1 MAQPIG
7 QTRLLNILNNYTALT
22 LPKTLL
28 FIGDIGC
35 GKKTFAKYL
44 ADKFQFDFVEIE
56 ESVKTEDIQDFTYST
71 INTIYF
77 INLDNFTEKQQNAI
91 LKFIEEPTKTVYV
104 ILTTSAEATV
114 LPTILNRCI
123 RYNFDPYTLDELK
136 TITSSTNINP
146 TAVEIFKTPGKL
158 MNLTENSFKAI
169 LDLADKL
176 VKNIHLANYA
186 NTLSISTKINYKDL
200 YNKVDFYLFFDVV
213 EHLAFEDFKNNNSQ
227 QSLTVFKITNQF
239 KQLARKQ
246 NLIKETLMLNYLT
259 TLWETVND
267 VS

>member
-1 MAQPIG
+1 MSQPIG
-7 QTRLLNILNNYTALT
+7 QTRLLNILNNYSATT

-28 FIGDIGC
+28 FIGDKGC

-56 ESVKTEDIQDFTYST
+56 ESVNADDIHDFMHST
-71 INTIYF
+71 INTIYLV
-77 INLDNFTEKQQNAI
+77 NLDNFTEKQQQTF
-91 LKFIEEPTKTVYV
+91 LKSTEEPSKTVYF
-104 ILTTSAEATV
+104 ILTASSEAVV

-123 RYNFDPYTLDELK
+123 KYRFDPYTVDELK
-136 TITSSTNINP
+136 EITGSSAINP
-146 TAVEIFKTPGKL
+146 AAVEIFKTPGKL
-158 MNLTENSFKAI
+158 MNLTNASFKTI

-200 YNKVDFYLFFDVV
+200 YNKVDFYLFFDVI
-213 EHLAFEDFKNNNSQ
+213 EYLAFEDFKNNGTQ
-227 QSLTVFKITNQF
+227 QSLIVFKITNQF

-246 NLIKETLMLNYLT
+246 NLTKETLMLNYLT
-259 TLWETVND
+259 TLWEAVHD
-267 VS
+267 AS